1 MKKTLKIIGCIFLG
15 LIVLGNISRAI
26 VKTKYENSFEAQ
38 IARANRNCPI
48 PVANGVGQVTSI
60 KLEDKFLTY
69 HIDYAPGHCNIDA
82 YKHNPSAT
90 RDMFYLTFMSLNAQ
104 GNGSDKLLDQLVSK
118 GYGLKIVATSG
129 SDSFV
134 SELAPPYIK
143 SMKARIIS
151 NPSEAL
157 HDALTLKL
165 YTESGE
171 LPMTIEEGMTITKM
185 SLEGRNI
192 VITVEMDENLYDVDL
207 LRDASEDMA
216 QSLMDEANNGD
227 PEIGAFLDL
236 CKVSH
241 SGLTYRY
248 KGNQTGKYADVNL
261 SSDMILSQRTT
272 PRHLNIH

>member
-1 MKKTLKIIGCIFLG
+1 MKKTLKIIGGIFLV

-26 VKTKYENSFEAQ
+26 VKSKYENSFEAQ
-38 IARANRNCPI
+38 IARANRDCPI

-69 HIDYAPGHCNIDA
+69 HIDYKPGHCNIDA
-82 YKHNPSAT
+82 YKQNPSAT
-90 RDMFYLTFMSLNAQ
+90 RDMFYLTFMSLKAQ
-104 GNGSDKLLDQLVSK
+104 GNGSERMLDELENK
-118 GYGLKIVATSG
+118 GYGLKIKASTG

-134 SELAPPYIK
+134 SELTPEYIK
-143 SMKARIIS
+143 SMKNRLIT

-171 LPMTIEEGMTITKM
+171 LPMIIDDDMTITNM
-185 SLEGRNI
+185 NLEGRNI
-192 VITVEMDENLYDVDL
+192 VITVELDENLYDVDL
-207 LRDASEDMA
+207 LRGASENMA

-248 KGNQTGKYADVNL
+248 KGNHSGKYVDINL
-261 SSDMILSQRTT
+261 PSDMIRNQRVT
-272 PRHLNIH
+272 PRSLNIH